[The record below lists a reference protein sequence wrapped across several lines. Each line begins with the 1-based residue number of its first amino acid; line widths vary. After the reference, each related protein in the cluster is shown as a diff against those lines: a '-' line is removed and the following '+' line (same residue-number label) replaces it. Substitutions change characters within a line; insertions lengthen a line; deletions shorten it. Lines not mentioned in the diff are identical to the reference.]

1 MVWSFETL
9 LLSKSRARTT
19 IRWKQIYKALHIEVD
34 LIQHLTDLLLIEV
47 EIMITE
53 ETDGCT
59 SIQVT
64 GYGKV
69 QLILKGSPGGGGR
82 YPSTWFMIIT
92 GSTNPNIGNN
102 NFEIYNWPNYT
113 PRETN
118 RLSTVRGETNDPTT
132 NSCVAVVIQSDGT
145 IHSAY
150 NMRFWSKFRLSLSR

>member
-9 LLSKSRARTT
+9 LLSKSRTSTA
-19 IRWKQIYKALHIEVD
+19 IHWKQRYKALHIEVD
-34 LIQHLTDLLLIEV
+34 RIQHLTDLLLIEV

-69 QLILKGSPGGGGR
+69 QLILKGSPGGGGI
-82 YPSTWFMIIT
+82 YPPTWSIRNN
-92 GSTNPNIGNN
+92 GSPETNVLNN
-102 NFEIYNWPNYT
+102 NFEIYNWPSYT

-118 RLSTVRGETNDPTT
+118 RLSTVGGETNDPTT
-132 NSCVAVVIQSDGT
+132 NSCVVVVIQSDGT
-145 IHSAY
+145 IHFAY